1 MQKGWEEGEKN
12 VKGKRVTRQNSRHF
26 VTPPVVSGRN
36 DVWETSAEILHWWRV
51 TYPDVGSP
59 FDRPCVC
66 RVGNLLQPIKS
77 TTQIWVVTRPQCGI
91 SALVCQTSFRGET
104 GALLASQ
111 NVGCF
116 LRLGKGKGVYFLLFQ
131 YPLPFSLDAWHAGFL
146 SSESFPTQHNI
157 CIKILFPP

>member
-12 VKGKRVTRQNSRHF
+12 AKGKRVTRQNSRHF

-36 DVWETSAEILHWWRV
+36 DVWETSAEILHRWRV

-66 RVGNLLQPIKS
+66 RVGNLLQPISS
-77 TTQIWVVTRPQCGI
+77 TTQIWVVTRSQCGI

-104 GALLASQ
+104 TVGVTKCRLFSQ
-111 NVGCF
+111 ARKREG
-116 LRLGKGKGVYFLLFQ
+116 G
-131 YPLPFSLDAWHAGFL
+131 
-146 SSESFPTQHNI
+146 
-157 CIKILFPP
+157 LFPSLPIPSPFFSRRLTRRLFELWVIPHAAQYLY

>member
-1 MQKGWEEGEKN
+1 MRGGGKN
-12 VKGKRVTRQNSRHF
+12 AKGKRVTRQNSRHF

-66 RVGNLLQPIKS
+66 RVGNLLQPISS

-104 GALLASQ
+104 TVGVTKCRLFSQ
-111 NVGCF
+111 ARKREGGLF
-116 LRLGKGKGVYFLLFQ
+116 PSLPIPSPFFSRRLTRRL
-131 YPLPFSLDAWHAGFL
+131 L

>member
-1 MQKGWEEGEKN
+1 MRGGGKN
-12 VKGKRVTRQNSRHF
+12 AKGKRVTRQNSRHF

-66 RVGNLLQPIKS
+66 RVGNLLQPISS
-77 TTQIWVVTRPQCGI
+77 TIQIWVVTRPQCGI
-91 SALVCQTSFRGET
+91 SALVCLTSFRGET
-104 GALLASQ
+104 TVGVTKCRLFSQ
-111 NVGCF
+111 A
-116 LRLGKGKGVYFLLFQ
+116 RKREGVYFLLFQ